1 MVVLGKRALKKAEKR
16 KKRLQRKKK
25 SQNRKE
31 KLATNLLEI
40 NDSLNFVYK
49 PYNEGSV
56 SKDFVIEVT
65 RILKGFRLSD
75 RSVFTEAQAHFFQSV
90 KERGIDFAINDAV
103 IADHKNLTSK
113 LSGTDH
119 REFSNKIQFKNVKD
133 PVTKHNFKILFTFL
147 LADIVLAELKK
158 QHLLEKYVPFN
169 VAYIIPIGKSFRVF
183 FNGML
188 TKKMDNAPPIYYSKH
203 KPTIEINGE
212 KLLIGFSRHAIHRI
226 CERCVGDWG
235 TNGGAT
241 DAFAFFN
248 SCIYFELYEDDTRRE
263 NQYYFTFYQTC
274 ADGFFSGMYP
284 RMILDNFD
292 PTKTY
297 YYRIGYCP
305 IVVNGNF
312 ACGKTMLPPGMRGT
326 PEDKLLR
333 KSNLS
338 REEKHKI
345 YKSAENA
352 FSFSGL
358 AKSQDFTGLKWF
370 HDNGVPQIVELP
382 ENPYIDKF

>member
-1 MVVLGKRALKKAEKR
+1 MVALGKRALKKAEKR

-25 SQNRKE
+25 VQNRKE
-31 KLATNLLEI
+31 KLATNLLEV
-40 NDSLNFVYK
+40 NDSPSFIYK

-56 SKDFVIEVT
+56 SKDFVIEVM

-75 RSVFTEAQAHFFQSV
+75 RSVFTEAQSHFFQSV

-119 REFSNKIQFKNVKD
+119 HEFTGRIQVRDTKD
-133 PVTKHNFKILFTFL
+133 EYTKRAFKILFSSL
-147 LADIVLAELKK
+147 LGDILLEELKK

-169 VAYIIPIGKSFRVF
+169 VAYIVPIEKSFRVF
-183 FNGML
+183 FKGML
-188 TKKMDNAPPIYYSKH
+188 TKKLDKASPIYYSKH
-203 KPTIEINGE
+203 KPTIEMNGE
-212 KLLIGFSRHAIHRI
+212 KPLIGFSRHAIHRI

-235 TNGGAT
+235 TQGGAI

-248 SCIYFELYEDDTRRE
+248 NCTYFELYKDESRSKD
-263 NQYYFTFYQTC
+263 QYYFSFYENC
-274 ADGFFSGMYP
+274 VDGYFCGLYP
-284 RMILDNFD
+284 RMILDNYD
-292 PTKTY
+292 PSKSY

-312 ACGKTMLPPGMRGT
+312 AIGKTMLPPGMRGT
-326 PEDKLLR
+326 PEDKILK
-333 KSNLS
+333 KSTLS

-345 YKSAENA
+345 YKSAEN
-352 FSFSGL
+352 SFKFMNL
-358 AKSQDFTGLKWF
+358 VKSQDFSGLKWF

-382 ENPYIDKF
+382 ENPYIDKL